1 MTLIF
6 LLKVLKFIPN
16 KEREDLT
23 VMTRLLCC
31 ALCSL
36 FLVSIPPEVF
46 AWGSVT
52 HAYFAKQLGE
62 GKLNAEEVYG
72 ATVPD
77 LFNLM
82 LDSPNYDDLLRLTH
96 EQATKVKTKAH
107 KMGLEDFALGFV
119 SHNEVWGADFTAH
132 VSGRT
137 TQEGYVVTQS
147 RVLALSLKPP
157 LQDILEQ
164 GGVSSPSFIAG
175 ALAAGVSHPFIET
188 AIDLLIKRN
197 EDPSIG
203 SALRQSAQDRP
214 PAVQDLLAAAYGKS
228 LARKTKVSEGEAIHF
243 IRESETQYQQLMVRY
258 GEIFTEEEPQALQAL
273 AAQGSGLLEGYLT
286 LFTGKEITISPE
298 LIVQFLTLAIEQ
310 VEDTYQEELTS
321 TLSYLKGR
329 MKSYLS
335 SIMRKRQ

>member
-1 MTLIF
+1 L
-6 LLKVLKFIPN
+6 
-16 KEREDLT
+16 
-23 VMTRLLCC
+23 
-31 ALCSL
+31 
-36 FLVSIPPEVF
+36 SIPPDVF
-46 AWGSVT
+46 AWGPVT

-62 GKLNAEEVYG
+62 GKLNAEEIYG

-96 EQATKVKTKAH
+96 EQATKVKTKAP
-107 KMGLEDFALGFV
+107 KMGLEDFAFGFV
-119 SHNEVWGADFTAH
+119 SHNEVWGADTTAH
-132 VSGRT
+132 ERGRT
-137 TQEGYVVTQS
+137 TPEGYVVTQS

-175 ALAAGVSHPFIET
+175 ALAAGVSEPFIET

-214 PAVQDLLAAAYGKS
+214 PTVQDLLAAAYGKRLS
-228 LARKTKVSEGEAIHF
+228 RKMEVSEEEAIAF

>member
-1 MTLIF
+1 
-6 LLKVLKFIPN
+6 
-16 KEREDLT
+16 
-23 VMTRLLCC
+23 MTRLLCC
-31 ALCSL
+31 VLCSL

-82 LDSPNYDDLLRLTH
+82 LDSPYYDDLVGLTH
-96 EQATKVKTKAH
+96 KQATRVKTKAH
-107 KMGLEDFALGFV
+107 KMGLEDFAFGFV

-228 LARKTKVSEGEAIHF
+228 LARKTKVSEEEAIHF